1 MVTLRSPPG
10 GKAVVR
16 SGLETLRSTCAL
28 RVVVVD
34 IEVLFR
40 EKITE
45 PLGGLVVEATAARVA
60 LCATVLLLNVRTEWD
75 VEPPRL
81 TTSGFGLALA
91 ANVG

>member
-10 GKAVVR
+10 VKAVVR

-40 EKITE
+40 ERTTE
-45 PLGGLVVEATAARVA
+45 ALGGLVVDGDTARVA